1 MNYLKITVIALV
13 FATAAAVNASGQN
26 PPPPKEGH
34 HAAAMKEARED
45 FLANKVAFF
54 TNALELTPQEAQ
66 VFWPLYNEF
75 WEKRVQARREFMRI
89 LNRVNSPELTEKE
102 EIERLSDQFVL
113 CLTKESDL
121 MKEYYQKFKK
131 VLPTEKAMKIFNT
144 EEKFKKSLF
153 NRYKKNRPA
162 HPEKDIPGRP
172 R

>member
-102 EIERLSDQFVL
+102 EIEKLSDQFVL

-162 HPEKDIPGRP
+162 HPEKDAPGRP

>member
-26 PPPPKEGH
+26 PPPKDGH

-54 TNALELTPQEAQ
+54 TNALNLTPQEAQ

-89 LNRVNSPELTEKE
+89 LNRVNSPELKEKE
-102 EIERLSDQFVL
+102 EIEKLSDQFVL

-121 MKEYYQKFKK
+121 MKEYYHKFKK

-162 HPEKDIPGRP
+162 HPEKDAPGRP

>member
-102 EIERLSDQFVL
+102 EIEKLSDQFVL

>member
-102 EIERLSDQFVL
+102 EIEKLSDQFVL

-121 MKEYYQKFKK
+121 MKEYYHKFKK

-153 NRYKKNRPA
+153 NRYKKNRPP

-172 R
+172 Q